1 MSVEPWEPGP
11 ASEYHTWV
19 LLCSKAGYFKE
30 LQSFYFED
38 GYSVCSLG
46 DMLEEQG
53 KHNISALKLSIRGIT
68 IFQYW
73 RIHIVIWELFKYGVE
88 WREFPLRVQIYKR
101 KQELEMVI
109 SCNNSSI
116 QKAGAGGSEW
126 LEAIMGM

>member
-1 MSVEPWEPGP
+1 
-11 ASEYHTWV
+11 V

-68 IFQYW
+68 IFQY
-73 RIHIVIWELFKYGVE
+73 
-88 WREFPLRVQIYKR
+88 
-101 KQELEMVI
+101 
-109 SCNNSSI
+109 
-116 QKAGAGGSEW
+116 
-126 LEAIMGM
+126 